1 MNRSSLWLVWLA
13 LPLSLPAQIPLNPT
27 PTLALGQPPDR
38 SPAETRSLGP
48 NLLEGRELN
57 GPTSVAYDAT
67 TGALYVADSG
77 NNRVLGWR
85 DGRSFANG
93 AKADLVIGQWNFHTN
108 LAFGATLPFTSGL
121 NSPTGLAVDARG
133 NLYVVDSGNNRILR
147 FKRPFDSTEDPIRA
161 DLVIGQSSLSGSGA
175 GTAAERIRTTGANN
189 VPLQA
194 GLAFDAQGNLWF
206 TDAGNNRVLRF
217 PASSLGE
224 TASNG
229 PPADV
234 LLGQTAYDQRTAP
247 ARNDANRRNK
257 TVLLEPSA
265 LAFDSRGRLFVADG
279 LNRVVVWEPEITS
292 GKPASRILGVPAAG
306 GPAINAASLGL
317 IRGGQ
322 LLSPDG
328 ILLNIAGTQWFPP
341 SGVFAIGNI
350 PFVVDTYAN
359 RILRYRPFDE
369 WPAES
374 VAFSP
379 NAEAVIGQDA
389 LETDDPRVNRGRP
402 QPSEASLAWP
412 RGAIYSPQAGLVYVA
427 DTGNN
432 RVLAFPNLSS
442 GPPASSGSP
451 YAALRLLGQ
460 VGYDLRERNLLEG
473 KEFQFISAY
482 SEAIGGIAIDR
493 NSDPPRLYIAD
504 TYNNRILCFADA
516 RRIRPGDVA
525 DRVIGQPNLR
535 SSMVNWPIGRSDARN
550 EVGLFWPTGLALDA
564 GGNLYVADRGNG
576 RVLRFRRPFDQ
587 PAGAIVADLVLGQA
601 NFGRRDIDPSASTMG
616 EPYGLAFTGQG
627 WLAVSDRAFNRV
639 LLFEGPEFRN
649 GQAAVKV
656 FGQSD
661 FISISAGGGATGLNA
676 PRDIAIDGDDR
687 LYVADGGNRR
697 IQIFPQQITSAET
710 RSGAPAVLTLGNF
723 GASSPRGIH
732 VNPLTGEIW
741 AAEPNNNTT
750 LCGAARPCLVRY
762 PRFDILQTQG
772 ISFERI
778 GYSTPPL
785 ALAQDGLGNVYAADS
800 LSRVLIHFPRMAASN
815 TANGLEQSAPNTY
828 TSIYTTFDLPGV
840 PTAVFDALPMPT
852 TLADIQVLVNQRP
865 VPIHFLSPRQIN
877 FLMPGGAPEEGAV
890 EVWVMRSSTRQIL
903 AAGSLRMDVVSPG
916 LLVTERFTVGNNT
929 FFQVAALNVDAQGNR
944 TLNWRAATRVGD
956 LDARPARVGE
966 VVEIFA
972 TGFGRRVPGAPADG
986 EPAPGA
992 LPTDLKPRV
1001 FLNSRWL
1008 DDADILYSGLAPGLI
1023 SVWQINIRIPDFVPP
1038 GNNLILV
1045 TFYDRDSRR
1054 SGNPDNPQRLN
1065 TTIAIQR

>member
-1 MNRSSLWLVWLA
+1 MTKPWLRLVSAL
-13 LPLSLPAQIPLNPT
+13 LPLSLPAQIPLNPN

-38 SPAETRSLGP
+38 SPSETRSIGP

-57 GPTSVAYDAT
+57 APTSVAYDAT
-67 TGALYVADSG
+67 TGALYVADTG

-93 AKADLVIGQWNFHTN
+93 AKADLVIGQWNFFTN
-108 LAFGATLPFTSGL
+108 QPFRAAPPFTSGL
-121 NSPTGLAVDARG
+121 NAPTGLAVDSRG
-133 NLYVVDSGNNRILR
+133 NLYVVDAGNNRILR
-147 FKRPFDSTEDPIRA
+147 FKRPFDSTDDPIRA
-161 DLVIGQSSLSGSGA
+161 DLVIGQSGLSGA
-175 GTAAERIRTTGANN
+175 GAGTSADRIRTTGANN
-189 VPLQA
+189 APLQA

-224 TASNG
+224 TAPHG
-229 PPADV
+229 PAADV
-234 LLGQTAYDQRTAP
+234 LLGQTGYDQRVAP

-265 LAFDSRGRLFVADG
+265 LAFDARGRLFVADG
-279 LNRVVVWEPEITS
+279 LNRVLVWEPEITT
-292 GKPASRILGVPAAG
+292 GKPASRILGVPSSG
-306 GPAINAASLGL
+306 TPPINAASLGL
-317 IRGGQ
+317 IRGGS
-322 LLSPDG
+322 LLAPEGLFLTFS
-328 ILLNIAGTQWFPP
+328 GTQWFPP
-341 SGVFAIGNI
+341 LGVFAIGNT

-359 RILRYRPFDE
+359 RILRYRPFEE
-369 WPAES
+369 WPPES
-374 VAFSP
+374 VTFSP
-379 NAEAVIGQDA
+379 SAEAVIGQDS
-389 LETDDPRVNRGRP
+389 LEGDDPRPNRGRP

-412 RGAIYSPQAGLVYVA
+412 RGAVFSSQAGLVYVA

-442 GPPASSGSP
+442 GPPSSSGSP

-460 VGYDLRERNLLEG
+460 VGFDLRERNLLEG

-482 SEAIGGIAIDR
+482 SEATGGIAIDPS
-493 NSDPPRLYIAD
+493 SDPPRLYIAD

-535 SSMVNWPIGRSDARN
+535 SSVVNWPIGRSDARN
-550 EVGLFWPTGLALDA
+550 EVGLFWPTGLAVDA

-587 PAGAIVADLVLGQA
+587 PPGPIAADLVLGQA
-601 NFGRRDIDPSASTMG
+601 NFNRRDIDPSASTMG
-616 EPYGLAFTGQG
+616 EPYGLAFTGRG
-627 WLAVSDRAFNRV
+627 WLAVSDRSFNRV

-661 FISISAGGGATGLNA
+661 FLSIAAGGGAGGLNA
-676 PRDIAIDGDDR
+676 PRDVAIDGDDR

-710 RSGAPAVLTLGNF
+710 RSGAPAVLTLPNF
-723 GASSPRGIH
+723 GVNAPRGIY
-732 VNPLTGEIW
+732 VNRQTGEIW
-741 AAEPNNNTT
+741 AVEPNNNTT

-778 GYSTPPL
+778 GYGTPPL
-785 ALAQDGLGNVYAADS
+785 AVAQDGLGNVYAADS
-800 LSRVLIHFPRMAASN
+800 LSRVLIHFPRMSASN
-815 TANGLEQSAPNTY
+815 NANGLEQSAPNTY
-828 TSIYTTFDLPGV
+828 TSIYTTFDLPEV
-840 PTAVFDALPMPT
+840 PTRVFDTVPMPT
-852 TLADIQVLVNQRP
+852 TLGDIQVLVNQRP
-865 VPIHFLSPRQIN
+865 VPIHFISPRQIN
-877 FLMPGGAPEEGAV
+877 FLMPADAPEEGSV
-890 EVWVMRSSTRQIL
+890 EVWVMRASTRQIL
-903 AAGSLRMDVVSPG
+903 AAGTLRMDVVSPG
-916 LLVTERFTVGNNT
+916 LLYTDRFVAGNNT
-929 FFQVAALNVDAQGNR
+929 LFQVAALNVDAQGNR
-944 TLNWRAATRVGD
+944 TLNWRSTGRVD
-956 LDARPARVGE
+956 RWEARPARVGE

-972 TGFGRRVPGAPADG
+972 TGFGRRVPGAPA
-986 EPAPGA
+986 EAVPAPGA
-992 LPTDLKPRV
+992 LPTDVKPRV

-1008 DDADILYSGLAPGLI
+1008 DDADILYSGLAPELI
-1023 SVWQINIRIPDFVPP
+1023 NVWQINIRIPDFVPP

-1045 TFYDRDSRR
+1045 SFYDRDSRR
-1054 SGNPDNPQRLN
+1054 SGSPDNPQRLN